1 MRLAATLRS
10 AYADVCLRM
19 LTCAVALQVRL
30 PATLRSAGSTA
41 FFFWGGGQ
49 VKSFKDVKHV
59 EVKHVEGGGKPLGPQ
74 I

>member
-1 MRLAATLRS
+1 
-10 AYADVCLRM
+10 M
-19 LTCAVALQVRL
+19 LTYAVALQVRL

-41 FFFWGGGQ
+41 FFFWGEGQ